1 MNHPFGGFKFLS
13 QDKIEG
19 LDLNT
24 IRKDNPECYISE
36 VDI

>member
-1 MNHPFGGFKFLS
+1 MNNPFGGFRFLS

-24 IRKDNPECYISE
+24 IRKNNPEGYISE